1 MYENV
6 VYFVKA
12 RPYKANR
19 FSQFKWLNAVQNIF
33 IQKFNFGQKFK
44 IKQLQVI
51 KQ

>member
-6 VYFVKA
+6 VYFAA
-12 RPYKANR
+12 RPYKAKR
-19 FSQFKWLNAVQNIF
+19 FSQFKWLHAVQNIF